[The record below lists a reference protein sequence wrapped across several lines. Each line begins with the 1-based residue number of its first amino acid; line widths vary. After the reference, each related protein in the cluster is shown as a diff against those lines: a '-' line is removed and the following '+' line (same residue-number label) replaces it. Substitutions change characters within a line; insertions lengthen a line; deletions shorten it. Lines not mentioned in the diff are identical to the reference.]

1 MSKLTNLL
9 GKAKSFT
16 IGDIELELK
25 PLKFEHMNLLAEL
38 DNEEKRIKAM
48 QEIIKVTLKE
58 AVAGATDEE
67 INEIGVTHIMELSKA
82 IAEVN
87 GLKPEKDGTSRQD

>member
-1 MSKLTNLL
+1 MSKLSKLL

-25 PLKFEHMNLLAEL
+25 PLKFENMDLLAKL
-38 DNEEKRIKAM
+38 DNETERIKAM
-48 QEIIKVTLKE
+48 QEIISITLKE
-58 AVAGATDEE
+58 AVPEATDEE
-67 INEIGVTHIMELSKA
+67 INQMGITHIMDLSKA

-87 GLKPEKDGTSRQD
+87 GLKQDGQPNPD